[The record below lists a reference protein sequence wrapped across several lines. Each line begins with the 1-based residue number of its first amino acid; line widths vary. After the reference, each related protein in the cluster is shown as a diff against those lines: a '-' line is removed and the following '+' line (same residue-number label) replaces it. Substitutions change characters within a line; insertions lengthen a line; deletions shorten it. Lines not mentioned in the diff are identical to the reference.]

1 MPIHLNVTE
10 VARNLSEI
18 LGRVRFK
25 GERFVVLRGGKPVA
39 ELRPTAAAP
48 AARAADLPAI
58 LADLPRLD
66 PGDAEQF
73 ARDLE
78 AVRTASRRSAE
89 PSRS

>member
-1 MPIHLNVTE
+1 MPIHLSVTE

-39 ELRPTAAAP
+39 ELRPTAAVP
-48 AARAADLPAI
+48 AVRAADLPVL

-66 PGDAEQF
+66 PDEAEQF

-78 AVRTASRRSAE
+78 AVRAACRQSADL
-89 PSRS
+89 SRS